1 LVAVLAGW
9 YFDWFQLPGSDHG
22 GPEVVVQEGGAPGAL
37 LPPQPEILDNEP
49 IAAPIA
55 GAEEGVPLPSDAEP
69 PTAAVGAIAQ
79 PQLVPSIPTVAEPAP
94 VAAPAP
100 PSATEAPVVPAGV
113 EHLRFSFEGESW
125 IEVRDGAG
133 KIIYSGVSGAGS
145 TRTVQ
150 GKPPFALVI
159 GNARQVSLEYKGE
172 KVDMTPH
179 VRVSVARFALQ

>member
-1 LVAVLAGW
+1 M
-9 YFDWFQLPGSDHG
+9 SR
-22 GPEVVVQEGGAPGAL
+22 GAPPGWTEAME
-37 LPPQPEILDNEP
+37 LPLTSARTSSAKPCTSSRQTR
-49 IAAPIA
+49 A
-55 GAEEGVPLPSDAEP
+55 GAASNPEGP
-69 PTAAVGAIAQ
+69 
-79 PQLVPSIPTVAEPAP
+79 
-94 VAAPAP
+94 
-100 PSATEAPVVPAGV
+100 GV